1 MNNALLQKR
10 YYFVVGGIVLVALIY
25 MVRLF
30 YLQVIDRSYRNMAE
44 QTSVRRLVEQPAR
57 GFIYDRN
64 DSLLVYNDAAYDLMV
79 VPRDMREFDTND
91 LCRTLEIPK
100 EELLKRIAKA
110 TAYSKVIPS
119 IIDQQISKED
129 YGYLQEK
136 LYRFPG
142 FFVQNRT
149 LRHYAYPVAAHI
161 LGYVGEVDERTLER
175 DSYYRM
181 GDYIGKSGIE
191 RSYEE
196 ELRGE
201 KGIRV
206 VLVDV
211 SNRERGSYKNGEE
224 DELPIQGQSLWSTI
238 DLPLQQYGEKLMTN
252 KRGSIV
258 AIEPA
263 TGEILCIVSS
273 PAYDPNLLVG
283 KDLRKNFAQLLCDTV
298 KVPLFNRALQA
309 AYPPGSTFK
318 LANGL
323 IALQEKVVTPS
334 TVWYCSGGY
343 HMGSHTV
350 GCHHAGPT
358 NLVSAVQHSC
368 NFYFCNALY
377 HIIGNKK
384 YKNVQEGYQVWREYL
399 LSMGFGVT
407 FNSDLP
413 FDVKGI
419 IPTSDYFDRIY
430 RKSWNPNS
438 VISMGIGQG
447 EASVTPLQ
455 MANFLAIVANRGY
468 YYKPHVVKAI
478 GSKDNPN
485 KRYSEKIYCKVD
497 SKYFDPI
504 LEGMDM
510 AVQAGTARGA
520 KIDGVHIIGKTG
532 TAQNPHGRD
541 HSVFASIAPKNDP
554 KIVVFVLVEN
564 GGFGATVACPIAS
577 LITEFYLNR
586 EVKRKDL
593 EERIISMSIK

>member
-10 YYFVVGGIVLVALIY
+10 YYFIVGGIVLVALIY

-323 IALQEKVVTPS
+323 IALQEKVVTPN

-407 FNSDLP
+407 SNSDLP

-419 IPTSDYFDRIY
+419 IPTSDYLD
-430 RKSWNPNS
+430 RKS
-438 VISMGIGQG
+438 
-447 EASVTPLQ
+447 
-455 MANFLAIVANRGY
+455 
-468 YYKPHVVKAI
+468 VV
-478 GSKDNPN
+478 
-485 KRYSEKIYCKVD
+485 
-497 SKYFDPI
+497 
-504 LEGMDM
+504 
-510 AVQAGTARGA
+510 
-520 KIDGVHIIGKTG
+520 
-532 TAQNPHGRD
+532 
-541 HSVFASIAPKNDP
+541 
-554 KIVVFVLVEN
+554 
-564 GGFGATVACPIAS
+564 
-577 LITEFYLNR
+577 
-586 EVKRKDL
+586 
-593 EERIISMSIK
+593 

>member
-1 MNNALLQKR
+1 
-10 YYFVVGGIVLVALIY
+10 
-25 MVRLF
+25 
-30 YLQVIDRSYRNMAE
+30 
-44 QTSVRRLVEQPAR
+44 
-57 GFIYDRN
+57 
-64 DSLLVYNDAAYDLMV
+64 MV

-323 IALQEKVVTPS
+323 
-334 TVWYCSGGY
+334 
-343 HMGSHTV
+343 
-350 GCHHAGPT
+350 
-358 NLVSAVQHSC
+358 
-368 NFYFCNALY
+368 
-377 HIIGNKK
+377 
-384 YKNVQEGYQVWREYL
+384 
-399 LSMGFGVT
+399 
-407 FNSDLP
+407 
-413 FDVKGI
+413 
-419 IPTSDYFDRIY
+419 
-430 RKSWNPNS
+430 
-438 VISMGIGQG
+438 
-447 EASVTPLQ
+447 
-455 MANFLAIVANRGY
+455 
-468 YYKPHVVKAI
+468 
-478 GSKDNPN
+478 
-485 KRYSEKIYCKVD
+485 
-497 SKYFDPI
+497 
-504 LEGMDM
+504 
-510 AVQAGTARGA
+510 
-520 KIDGVHIIGKTG
+520 
-532 TAQNPHGRD
+532 
-541 HSVFASIAPKNDP
+541 
-554 KIVVFVLVEN
+554 VL
-564 GGFGATVACPIAS
+564 
-577 LITEFYLNR
+577 
-586 EVKRKDL
+586 
-593 EERIISMSIK
+593 

>member
-10 YYFVVGGIVLVALIY
+10 YYFIVGGIVLVALIY

-211 SNRERGSYKNGEE
+211 SNG
-224 DELPIQGQSLWSTI
+224 
-238 DLPLQQYGEKLMTN
+238 
-252 KRGSIV
+252 
-258 AIEPA
+258 
-263 TGEILCIVSS
+263 CSS
-273 PAYDPNLLVG
+273 P
-283 KDLRKNFAQLLCDTV
+283 
-298 KVPLFNRALQA
+298 
-309 AYPPGSTFK
+309 S
-318 LANGL
+318 
-323 IALQEKVVTPS
+323 
-334 TVWYCSGGY
+334 
-343 HMGSHTV
+343 
-350 GCHHAGPT
+350 
-358 NLVSAVQHSC
+358 
-368 NFYFCNALY
+368 
-377 HIIGNKK
+377 
-384 YKNVQEGYQVWREYL
+384 WR
-399 LSMGFGVT
+399 
-407 FNSDLP
+407 
-413 FDVKGI
+413 
-419 IPTSDYFDRIY
+419 
-430 RKSWNPNS
+430 
-438 VISMGIGQG
+438 
-447 EASVTPLQ
+447 
-455 MANFLAIVANRGY
+455 
-468 YYKPHVVKAI
+468 
-478 GSKDNPN
+478 
-485 KRYSEKIYCKVD
+485 
-497 SKYFDPI
+497 
-504 LEGMDM
+504 
-510 AVQAGTARGA
+510 
-520 KIDGVHIIGKTG
+520 
-532 TAQNPHGRD
+532 
-541 HSVFASIAPKNDP
+541 
-554 KIVVFVLVEN
+554 
-564 GGFGATVACPIAS
+564 
-577 LITEFYLNR
+577 
-586 EVKRKDL
+586 
-593 EERIISMSIK
+593 